1 MLDLGAFYAFWD
13 AEAFFGSPHAVHRL
27 SLLFLQVHPTRFPR
41 GDDMNHE
48 DAYDERK
55 LAAALRDAGFAR
67 CERRRFDPEVPLVAA
82 QVRRG
87 LQSGPKRARVAVAA
101 RVDAEVQ
108 VPEEEGRVRPRDVVA
123 ERLLDRPDGL
133 DALGRAA
140 LVRRQVSINR
150 ENKSRFGL

>member
-67 CERRRFDPEVPLVAA
+67 CERRRFDPGVDVA
-82 QVRRG
+82 
-87 LQSGPKRARVAVAA
+87 
-101 RVDAEVQ
+101 DWT
-108 VPEEEGRVRPRDVVA
+108 
-123 ERLLDRPDGL
+123 
-133 DALGRAA
+133 RAA
-140 LVRRQVSINR
+140 ETLYMVAYA
-150 ENKSRFGL
+150 